1 MQQLEPAKPMTEQRP
16 ARILVIDDEIT
27 QRMLVKEYLEE
38 AGYVVRL
45 SDDGRRG
52 LKMAAATNPD
62 LIILDLMLP
71 SMDGYTLCTCLKQAD
86 STAHIPII
94 LVTAAREPGVIERG
108 LAAGADDFVT
118 KPVDWAFLADRVRFV
133 LARAKEQ
140 QFAAAVAAPAGASAP
155 RTESAADKARLEE
168 AAATAEAARAELSML
183 KEQIGA
189 ERQRSDLQHRTALDA
204 ARAELAALKEAAA
217 ADRAKSGEQ
226 HNAALD
232 AARAGIEARARLEI
246 DALKAR
252 HNDELAAVRALAA
265 RDQDTLRA
273 ALKAEIARA
282 EQRHA
287 GELAALRLEAESLIK
302 EHKAAA
308 EAGAKSAERRAEERQ
323 NAQIRA
329 IKQDVERQLDALRS
343 MYEAQLADA
352 SLQHEKALAEAQ
364 RTIEELHE
372 SSAAAAAAASVPD
385 EKLLRLESECA
396 DRVLACWEFARGTSV
411 AHIDMLASLMGRIR
425 SYANAEAARNPDA
438 GQSGHIESIMQAGRE
453 LSTSMG
459 KQRMLAQIMSGT
471 ADFRETACDLAKLV
485 GDAVNS
491 VKELANSQ
499 KITLGVLL
507 PDQPVVVR
515 ADQAR
520 LLYALVSV
528 LANAI
533 RFTPAGGAVSVSLE
547 PGHAGVIRLEVADTG
562 IGIAPAHLES
572 LRSCLDRPG
581 HVLAGRS
588 GGIGFGVPIASA
600 LVRQH
605 GGWVE
610 IDSGLGK
617 GTRFAIHLPC
627 GMRRQACGTDG
638 LKLKQAAS

>member
-1 MQQLEPAKPMTEQRP
+1 MQQLEPAQPMTEQRP

-273 ALKAEIARA
+273 ALKPRSLAPSNDMPVSWLHCVSRPRA
-282 EQRHA
+282 
-287 GELAALRLEAESLIK
+287 
-302 EHKAAA
+302 
-308 EAGAKSAERRAEERQ
+308 
-323 NAQIRA
+323 
-329 IKQDVERQLDALRS
+329 
-343 MYEAQLADA
+343 
-352 SLQHEKALAEAQ
+352 
-364 RTIEELHE
+364 
-372 SSAAAAAAASVPD
+372 
-385 EKLLRLESECA
+385 
-396 DRVLACWEFARGTSV
+396 
-411 AHIDMLASLMGRIR
+411 
-425 SYANAEAARNPDA
+425 
-438 GQSGHIESIMQAGRE
+438 
-453 LSTSMG
+453 
-459 KQRMLAQIMSGT
+459 
-471 ADFRETACDLAKLV
+471 
-485 GDAVNS
+485 
-491 VKELANSQ
+491 
-499 KITLGVLL
+499 
-507 PDQPVVVR
+507 
-515 ADQAR
+515 
-520 LLYALVSV
+520 
-528 LANAI
+528 
-533 RFTPAGGAVSVSLE
+533 
-547 PGHAGVIRLEVADTG
+547 
-562 IGIAPAHLES
+562 
-572 LRSCLDRPG
+572 
-581 HVLAGRS
+581 
-588 GGIGFGVPIASA
+588 
-600 LVRQH
+600 
-605 GGWVE
+605 
-610 IDSGLGK
+610 
-617 GTRFAIHLPC
+617 
-627 GMRRQACGTDG
+627 
-638 LKLKQAAS
+638 